1 MTYIQQPS
9 SENRPVRLG
18 LIGAGWIG
26 AFHAES
32 VARRIPNARLDAVA
46 DPAVPAAEA
55 LASRLGI
62 ARITEDPADIMG
74 DPGIDAVLVASPARF
89 HSGLIAAAAR
99 AGKDVFCEK
108 PGGRTVEELDKAL
121 AAADAAGVNVQFGF
135 NRRFAADFAA
145 ARKLIDDGAVGNPQ
159 LLRSLTRDPGTAA
172 GLAAPER
179 IAPGTIF
186 LETLIHDFDTLNW
199 LNPGAVPVKVH
210 AVADALVAPE
220 AKAGGLLDTA
230 VVTVTYSN
238 GAIAVAEANFNALY
252 GYDVRGEVFGSA
264 GMVTAGGPQ
273 SSSALSYT
281 AAGIAAGTVRL
292 NIDLFHDAYT
302 AELARFVDGVAARR
316 AGHRQDGSPA
326 PGGVDARN
334 ALAVAL
340 AAIRSH
346 ETGLP
351 VEVSTVAQLQAAEPG
366 WQLPGLQFREPQRTE
381 PQRTEPQLT
390 EPQLTGHGA

>member
-1 MTYIQQPS
+1 MTYLQHPVI
-9 SENRPVRLG
+9 EDRPVRIAV
-18 LIGAGWIG
+18 IGAGWIG
-26 AFHAES
+26 AFHAGS
-32 VARRIPNARLDAVA
+32 IALRIPNARLEAIA
-46 DPAVPAAEA
+46 DPVLPAVEA
-55 LASRLGI
+55 LASRLGVTKI
-62 ARITEDPADIMG
+62 STDVADVLADPDV
-74 DPGIDAVLVASPARF
+74 DAVLIATPLRF
-89 HSGLIAAAAR
+89 HSELIAAAAK

-108 PGGRTVEELDKAL
+108 PGGRTIAELDSAIE
-121 AAADAAGVNVQFGF
+121 AAESAGVVLRFGF
-135 NRRFAADFAA
+135 NRRYSNDFAA
-145 ARKLIDDGAVGNPQ
+145 ARKLIDDGVVGVPQ
-159 LLRSLTRDPGTAA
+159 LLRSLTRDPGTEA
-172 GLAAPER
+172 GISNPER

-264 GMVTAGGPQ
+264 GMVTAGSPQ
-273 SSSALSYT
+273 ATNATSYT
-281 AAGIAAGTVRL
+281 AAGIGSDTTRL

-302 AELARFVDGVAARR
+302 AELAHFADDVAARR
-316 AGHRQDGSPA
+316 GRVNQRTTPANPPAAVAA

-340 AAIRSH
+340 AAFTSAR
-346 ETGLP
+346 TGLP
-351 VEVSTVAQLQAAEPG
+351 VDVSSIADLRPAETDSTAQLQAPG
-366 WQLPGLQFREPQRTE
+366 Q
-381 PQRTEPQLT
+381 
-390 EPQLTGHGA
+390 GA

>member
-1 MTYIQQPS
+1 MTYLQHPVQA
-9 SENRPVRLG
+9 EQPVRIA

-26 AFHAES
+26 KFHAETI
-32 VARRIPNARLDAVA
+32 ARRIPNARLESIA
-46 DPAVPAAEA
+46 DPVLPAVEELANKLGVAKISTDAADV
-55 LASRLGI
+55 LA
-62 ARITEDPADIMG
+62 DPDV
-74 DPGIDAVLVASPARF
+74 DAVLIASPMRF
-89 HSGLIAAAAR
+89 HAGLITAAAS

-108 PGGRTVEELDKAL
+108 PGGRTIDELDAAID
-121 AAADAAGVNVQFGF
+121 AAASAGVVLRFGF
-135 NRRFAADFAA
+135 NRRYSSDFAA
-145 ARKLIDDGAVGNPQ
+145 ARKLVDDGAVGTPQ
-159 LLRSLTRDPGTAA
+159 LLRSLTRDPGTEA
-172 GLAAPER
+172 GISNPER

-220 AKAGGLLDTA
+220 ARSGGLLDTA

-264 GMVTAGGPQ
+264 GMVTAGTPQ
-273 SSSALSYT
+273 ATNATSYT
-281 AAGIAAGTVRL
+281 AAGIVTETSHL
-292 NIDLFHDAYT
+292 NIHLFHDAYT
-302 AELARFVDGVAARR
+302 AELAAFADDVAARR
-316 AGHRQDGSPA
+316 GYPEQRTTAAVPPAPVAA

-340 AAIRSH
+340 AAFRSA

-351 VEVSTVAQLQAAEPG
+351 VEISDIAELQAAEPAAQPAPAG
-366 WQLPGLQFREPQRTE
+366 VP
-381 PQRTEPQLT
+381 
-390 EPQLTGHGA
+390 A

>member
-1 MTYIQQPS
+1 MTYLQHPVT
-9 SENRPVRLG
+9 EDRPVRIA

-26 AFHAES
+26 KFHAES
-32 VARRIPNARLDAVA
+32 IARRIPNARLEAIA
-46 DPAVPAAEA
+46 DPVLPAVQELATKLGVTKISTDAADV
-55 LASRLGI
+55 LA
-62 ARITEDPADIMG
+62 DPDV
-74 DPGIDAVLVASPARF
+74 DAVLIASPLRF
-89 HSGLIAAAAR
+89 HSELITAAAR

-108 PGGRTVEELDKAL
+108 PGGRTIEELDGAID
-121 AAADAAGVNVQFGF
+121 AAASAGVVLRFGF
-135 NRRFAADFAA
+135 NRRYSTDFAA
-145 ARKLIDDGAVGNPQ
+145 ARKLIDDGAVGTPQ
-159 LLRSLTRDPGTAA
+159 LLRSLTRDPGTEA
-172 GLAAPER
+172 GLSNPER

-199 LNPGAVPVKVH
+199 LNPGAVPVRVH

-264 GMVTAGGPQ
+264 GMVTAGTPQ
-273 SSSALSYT
+273 ATNATSYT
-281 AAGIAAGTVRL
+281 AAGIASDTSRL
-292 NIDLFHDAYT
+292 NIQLFHDAYT
-302 AELARFVDGVAARR
+302 DELAHFAHDVAARR
-316 AGHRQDGSPA
+316 GYAGERTTAAASPAVVA

-340 AAIRSH
+340 AAFRSA

-351 VEVSTVAQLQAAEPG
+351 VEVSDIAELQAAEG
-366 WQLPGLQFREPQRTE
+366 AVQLQ
-381 PQRTEPQLT
+381 
-390 EPQLTGHGA
+390 GARA

>member
-1 MTYIQQPS
+1 MTYLQHPVI
-9 SENRPVRLG
+9 EDRPVRIAV
-18 LIGAGWIG
+18 IGAGWIG

-32 VARRIPNARLDAVA
+32 IALRIPNARLEAIA
-46 DPAVPAAEA
+46 DPVLPALEA
-55 LASRLGI
+55 LASRLGVTKI
-62 ARITEDPADIMG
+62 STDVADVLADPDV
-74 DPGIDAVLVASPARF
+74 DAVLIATPLRF
-89 HSGLIAAAAR
+89 HSELIAAAAK

-108 PGGRTVEELDKAL
+108 PGGRSIAELDSAIE
-121 AAADAAGVNVQFGF
+121 AAASAGVVLRFGF
-135 NRRFAADFAA
+135 NRRYSTDFAA
-145 ARKLIDDGAVGNPQ
+145 ARKLIDDGVVGVPQ
-159 LLRSLTRDPGTAA
+159 MLRSLTRDPGTEA
-172 GLAAPER
+172 GISNPEG

-264 GMVTAGGPQ
+264 GMVTAGSPQ
-273 SSSALSYT
+273 ATNAASYT
-281 AAGIAAGTVRL
+281 AAGIGSDTTRL

-302 AELARFVDGVAARR
+302 AELAHFADDVAARR
-316 AGHRQDGSPA
+316 GRVNQRTTPANPSAAVAA

-340 AAIRSH
+340 AAFTSAQ
-346 ETGLP
+346 TGLP
-351 VEVSTVAQLQAAEPG
+351 VEVSSIADLRPAETHSTAQLQAAG
-366 WQLPGLQFREPQRTE
+366 Q
-381 PQRTEPQLT
+381 
-390 EPQLTGHGA
+390 GA

>member
-1 MTYIQQPS
+1 MTYVQQPAA
-9 SENRPVRLG
+9 ENRPVRLG

-46 DPAVPAAEA
+46 DPAIPPAEA
-55 LASRLGI
+55 LAGRLGI
-62 ARITEDPADIMG
+62 ARITADPSDVIDDAE
-74 DPGIDAVLVASPARF
+74 IDAVLVASPARF

-108 PGGRTVEELDKAL
+108 PGGRTVEELDEAL

-145 ARKLIDDGAVGNPQ
+145 ARRLIDDGAVGTPQ
-159 LLRSLTRDPGTAA
+159 LLRSLTRDPGTAD

-199 LNPGAVPVKVH
+199 LNPGAVPLKVH
-210 AVADALVAPE
+210 AVADALVAPD
-220 AKAGGLLDTA
+220 AKRGGLLDTA

-273 SSSALSYT
+273 ATSALSYT
-281 AAGIAAGTVRL
+281 AAGIASDTVRL
-292 NIDLFHDAYT
+292 NIDLFRDAYT

-316 AGHRQDGSPA
+316 AGRPQDGTQA
-326 PGGVDARN
+326 PGGIDARN

-346 ETGLP
+346 EAGLP
-351 VEVSTVAQLQAAEPG
+351 VEVSTVAHLQAAEPALR
-366 WQLPGLQFREPQRTE
+366 LPGLRLAEPH
-381 PQRTEPQLT
+381 
-390 EPQLTGHGA
+390 LTGRGA